1 MDRKTVIGSRRI
13 KVIAAKNAMGSRSRP
28 DARARRSPSVRRSR
42 IPVKITERHKN
53 GKVDP
58 KGFFP
63 KKEIKCPPQQD
74 NNSPKAV
81 WIGFHANLHERFA
94 QSFASGSVA
103 LRRLSKGITIF
114 RSLGL
119 DYSFIRVEFPP
130 LTSEMKYDILLALFG
145 GKQIEPQSYRKEEV
159 MSQMDS
165 SNKPSAV
172 ASLLN

>member
-1 MDRKTVIGSRRI
+1 MKDWSKL
-13 KVIAAKNAMGSRSRP
+13 
-28 DARARRSPSVRRSR
+28 SPVVLAETLKRY
-42 IPVKITERHKN
+42 HK
-53 GKVDP
+53 
-58 KGFFP
+58 
-63 KKEIKCPPQQD
+63 
-74 NNSPKAV
+74 S
-81 WIGFHANLHERFA
+81 
-94 QSFASGSVA
+94 
-103 LRRLSKGITIF
+103 SK
-114 RSLGL
+114 SGL